1 MRGISQIIGFI
12 LLTNHVVGQ
21 GYLHLLRPD
30 VEWWT
35 VETFDYLPTWTY
47 KYKINGTDTFF
58 NGHTYRPLNS
68 VYLREDTLSGK
79 VYKVDFSDS
88 SEIVFYDFSLVMGD
102 SALSKVVADSELVF
116 VTDISTVNI
125 GGELR
130 KQITFSPP
138 GDSPLC
144 NDRWIEG
151 VGSIFGPLGPE
162 VYIYDCWHY
171 EAYLTCYRDTN
182 TTLYGD
188 CTPIGIGEIG
198 SQPLDAPNIKIWPN
212 PVSDVLHINAS
223 EKIFHVDIRD
233 ATGRKMKCNADAWG
247 NVNTSGLAEGLYFAQ
262 IKTLSAIHS
271 YSFITVHE

>member
-1 MRGISQIIGFI
+1 MKLALLIGFVLI
-12 LLTNHVVGQ
+12 SSCVLGQ
-21 GYLHLLRPD
+21 GYAPLLRND

-35 VETFDYLPTWTY
+35 VETFDYTPTWTY

-68 VYLREDTLSGK
+68 VFMREDALSGK

-88 SEIVFYDFSLVMGD
+88 SEIVFYDFSLGMGD
-102 SALSKVVADSELVF
+102 SALSKVVADSEWVF
-116 VTDISTVNI
+116 VTDISTVNV

-171 EAYLTCYRDTN
+171 EAYLSCYRDTN

-188 CTPIGIGEIG
+188 CIPIGIGETD
-198 SQPLDAPNIKIWPN
+198 SQESDAPNIKIWPN
-212 PVSDVLHINAS
+212 PVADVLHFDCGTTSQRNFCIT
-223 EKIFHVDIRD
+223 DL
-233 ATGRKMKCNADAWG
+233 TGRVISKGVVQSNEISVHSIPK
-247 NVNTSGLAEGLYFAQ
+247 GLYLITFRDS
-262 IKTLSAIHS
+262 SAIQQATFVKH
-271 YSFITVHE
+271 